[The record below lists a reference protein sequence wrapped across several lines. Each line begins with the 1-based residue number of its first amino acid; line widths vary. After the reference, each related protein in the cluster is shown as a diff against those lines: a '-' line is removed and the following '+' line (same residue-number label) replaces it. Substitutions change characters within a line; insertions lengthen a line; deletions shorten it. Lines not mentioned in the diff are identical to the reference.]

1 MTGGISGSPYEGVFG
16 DRRSMPRPRK
26 WSGVEAK
33 LLAQVAGVEDPAQAI
48 CLLVDELLTEAEQ
61 DQPPIELGVVAS
73 FQGIRRISRA
83 AIKDAAMISLT
94 AEARAEMERR
104 AEEIRRREASKP
116 RQLSL
121 GLEV

>member
-1 MTGGISGSPYEGVFG
+1 
-16 DRRSMPRPRK
+16 MPRPRK